1 MDQQQKSSPL
11 REVRIPEEES
21 KGINQPLSS
30 PTLAAMVS
38 SKPSRQ
44 TVWNESTFEKSPTSS
59 LPGRDGSTPFASD
72 ERSEVSPSHV
82 SQPQPKPE
90 RERTPKRKL
99 KQKRKPL
106 NFCGPQTFTTI
117 LTGQPPH
124 QQTFTLHTSLLTH
137 TSSFF
142 RQASNNP
149 SLVETRT
156 QTMKLPNLD
165 STLFSI
171 IVNYLYTQKIL
182 PAPPPSNPASPPS
195 QEPNTPD
202 QEPDELSQLTL
213 YKLHTMAVHLK
224 LPALQNKVVKELVKY
239 EFKGSLEDC
248 ITEWEGLATYAFGKE
263 MAGSV
268 LREKALEDL
277 ADVYLLLGKE
287 QVREV
292 FLERLFGGAAMGVLG
307 MLLGQKGLGGGEGVE
322 RFLVTEEEGDDE

>member
-1 MDQQQKSSPL
+1 MDQQQKSSTL
-11 REVRIPEEES
+11 REVRIPEEET

-38 SKPSRQ
+38 SKPSQQ
-44 TVWNESTFEKSPTSS
+44 TIWDGSTFEKSPTSS
-59 LPGRDGSTPFASD
+59 LPGRDGGTSFASD
-72 ERSEVSPSHV
+72 ERSEVSPSLV
-82 SQPQPKPE
+82 SQPQPKTA
-90 RERTPKRKL
+90 RERTPKRKP

-142 RQASNNP
+142 RQAFNNP

-171 IVNYLYTQKIL
+171 IVNHLYTRKIL
-182 PAPPPSNPASPPS
+182 PAPPLPSKSASPPS
-195 QEPNTPD
+195 QESNTPD
-202 QEPDELSQLTL
+202 QETDQVSQLTL

-224 LPALQNKVVKELVKY
+224 LPALQNEVVKELVKY

-268 LREKALEDL
+268 LREKVLEDL

-287 QVREV
+287 EVRE
-292 FLERLFGGAAMGVLG
+292 
-307 MLLGQKGLGGGEGVE
+307 KGLGGGEKGVE
-322 RFLVTEEEGDDE
+322 RFLVTEESDDD